1 MVNSSTGVGN
11 ILPGKI
17 SLENLIIKENK
28 VGKKG
33 RHQNDVEAP
42 NGKGWDNLNNK
53 TMTAL
58 GYKS

>member
-17 SLENLIIKENK
+17 SLENLIMKENK
-28 VGKKG
+28 VGKKW

-42 NGKGWDNLNNK
+42 NGQGYK